1 MAKLGVEQFV
11 DLIKRSGLVD
21 DERLN
26 QALSG
31 VDHSVKDSG
40 IIASSLTKAGLLTEW
55 QSEKLLQG
63 RHKGFYL
70 GKYKLLNHI
79 GTGGMGAVYLAE
91 HQVMRHRVAIKL
103 LPNHLAA
110 QQSYLERFHQEARAA
125 AALTH
130 PNIIRAFDVDQ
141 HESYHYLVMEYV
153 DGTDLQAVVS
163 RSGPMPFETAANYT
177 RQAAE
182 GLAYAHRMGLIHRD
196 IKPANLLVDK
206 EGTVKILDMGLAR
219 FSDES
224 QGSLTMAY
232 DQKMIGTVDYLAPEQ
247 ALDSHKVDARAD
259 IYSLGCTF
267 YFLLTGD
274 APFPQG
280 TIPQRLMRH
289 QSADPTDIREFRP
302 DVPEALVSICRKMM
316 AKSVDTRYQSGDEVA
331 EALTFWLEDA
341 GYETGSGVSTRE
353 FVPPPSGPSLN
364 EDLTLAPIDEEVNGR
379 GAGTKIPKQEDS
391 KASKSGA
398 KSSAGKSG
406 VAGSKSSPGKSG
418 AKSGVKPG
426 SKSGVK
432 PGSKSGVK
440 SGSKSGVK
448 PGGKSGVQ
456 GGTKKSASGV
466 KSGGSKPPVDLT
478 EQDDLM
484 DELLAAPALPP
495 SEQQLQSPQSAPSI
509 GSSGEETIVSRL
521 GKVVGMG
528 VGGAIVLVLILL
540 VLIYLSTFL

>member
-1 MAKLGVEQFV
+1 MGKLGVEQFV

-110 QQSYLERFHQEARAA
+110 QTSYVERFHQEARAA
-125 AALTH
+125 AALAH

-141 HESYHYLVMEYV
+141 HESYHYLVMEFV
-153 DGTDLQAVVS
+153 DGTDLQAIVS
-163 RSGPMPFETAANYT
+163 RSGPLPFEMAANYT

-196 IKPANLLVDK
+196 IKPANLLVNK

-247 ALDSHKVDARAD
+247 AIDSHRVDARAD

-267 YFLLTGD
+267 YFMLTGD

-280 TIPQRLMRH
+280 TIPQRLMQH
-289 QSADPTDIREFRP
+289 QSAEPTDIREFRS
-302 DVPEALVSICRKMM
+302 DAPEALIAICRKMM
-316 AKSVDTRYQSGDEVA
+316 AKSLTDRYQNGDEVA
-331 EALTFWLEDA
+331 QALAEWLEDA
-341 GYETGSGVSTRE
+341 GYAPAPSGASARQQA
-353 FVPPPSGPSLN
+353 PPPPGPSLN
-364 EDLTLAPIDEEVNGR
+364 DDLTLAPIDEEVNGR
-379 GAGTKIPKQEDS
+379 SPRAKEPAASDS
-391 KASKSGA
+391 KASKSDA
-398 KSSAGKSG
+398 KAQEVTTS
-406 VAGSKSSPGKSG
+406 SSPGKSG
-418 AKSGVKPG
+418 AKT
-426 SKSGVK
+426 
-432 PGSKSGVK
+432 
-440 SGSKSGVK
+440 
-448 PGGKSGVQ
+448 GGKSGI
-456 GGTKKSASGV
+456 KSASR
-466 KSGGSKPPVDLT
+466 SGIQHGEETARTPGDSSLKQSSAGKPPSDVKT
-478 EQDDLM
+478 PPRSKVEEQDELM
-484 DELLAAPALPP
+484 EELLKAPAAPAADDPL
-495 SEQQLQSPQSAPSI
+495 APVGHMPAARSHAEPTVI
-509 GSSGEETIVSRL
+509 TRVGMVL
-521 GKVVGMG
+521 GMG
-528 VGGAIVLVLILL
+528 VGGAIALVIVLLLLIW
-540 VLIYLSTFL
+540 LSTKL